1 MLQHEALPHEAAA
14 VLRYAATVLID
25 HSRIVRSGFGCTTGS
40 SLAQL
45 AAMKIRLTI
54 AAVVMGAL
62 LSGAAARSVLAE
74 GGSVAETCP
83 AYRTHLRK
91 ARVCLVHG
99 DRTAT
104 LMELKRAQDALESCL
119 RDEGGDVALASCR
132 LWTPVG

>member
-1 MLQHEALPHEAAA
+1 MLQYGALLHNAAA
-14 VLRYAATVLID
+14 VLID
-25 HSRIVRSGFGCTTGS
+25 RSCIVRSGFGCAIGS
-40 SLAQL
+40 SLALLAVMTIRLIL
-45 AAMKIRLTI
+45 AAGL
-54 AAVVMGAL
+54 MGVL
-62 LSGAAARSVLAE
+62 LSGTVAQSALAE

-91 ARVCLVHG
+91 ARVCLTHG

-119 RDEGGDVALASCR
+119 RDEGGDVALAACR